1 MNKTMWVKL
10 VDGLEVIR
18 LWETPDGPKK
28 PEVAILRLSDAMY
41 EKFHEDPQVFL
52 EEHKVFPFTLRR
64 VDLVHSP
71 QKKTL
76 RNKSCTMIGAALHR
90 IDCSVV
96 ITLECEAS

>member
-10 VDGLEVIR
+10 ADGLDVIR

-28 PEVAILRLSDAMY
+28 PEIAILRLSDAVY
-41 EKFHEDPQVFL
+41 GKFHEDPQAFL
-52 EEHKVFPFTLRR
+52 EEHKVFPFTLHR

-76 RNKSCTMIGAALHR
+76 RNKSRTTIGAALHR
-90 IDCSVV
+90 IDCTVV
-96 ITLECEAS
+96 ITLECETS